1 MLALLLVLMIGCKN
15 NSGSCWLLARCLLCA
30 AVWAATATG
39 ARGGNT
45 VEQECPLSD
54 KHETTRAS
62 KGSNKRDIH
71 HIFNRPF
78 PLRPEKH

>member
-30 AVWAATATG
+30 AVWAAAGTG

-45 VEQECPLSD
+45 VKQECPLSD
-54 KHETTRAS
+54 KHEKN
-62 KGSNKRDIH
+62 KGQQRVKQERYISH
-71 HIFNRPF
+71 F
-78 PLRPEKH
+78 